1 MFQSDDCNPMNG
13 RFMSSKSAK
22 GWVLSPTS
30 GPRGQEPRVEDSHT
44 LESKGA
50 PAPGRDERKR
60 WLALL
65 LVCAAQLMIVL
76 DGTIVNV
83 ALPTIQSSLGFSE
96 VALSWVVNAYLLTF
110 GGFLLLGGRAGDLF
124 GRRRVFM
131 LGLALFTLASLFCGL
146 AGSQALLVAARA
158 VQGLGGAI
166 IARAA
171 LSIIITTFTEPADR
185 ARAMGIWGFVVS
197 GGGTI
202 GVLLGGVL
210 VGTLGWPWIFLV
222 NLPIGIVALALCR
235 PLLDAG
241 RTESVDADGG
251 FDLSGALL
259 VTASLVAAVY
269 AIIGANTIGW
279 ASAQTVV
286 LLAVAASLMGL
297 FVAVETRTRVPLV
310 PLGIFRSRNLTV
322 SNVVMVLTVAGVFGW
337 FFFGALYL
345 QRVLGYGSLQTGLAF
360 LPATLVLGALSYSA
374 AAKVVNRFGVKPM
387 LVVGMSLMAL
397 SLALFARAPVGGSFV
412 LNVLPG
418 MLLLGFGASFAFLTV
433 ILASV
438 SGVPER
444 DAGLASG
451 LVNTAQQL
459 GGALGLAVLASVAA
473 SRTEGLGGTGSESV
487 AALNGGYH
495 AAFFL
500 SAIFVALAAVLAAA
514 LLRLDRDGK
523 EVGGKMPTPP
533 SVAGAGGAKPPPK
546 IPAATLADD
555 RNTPGEGG

>member
-1 MFQSDDCNPMNG
+1 M
-13 RFMSSKSAK
+13 
-22 GWVLSPTS
+22 
-30 GPRGQEPRVEDSHT
+30 
-44 LESKGA
+44 
-50 PAPGRDERKR
+50 
-60 WLALL
+60 
-65 LVCAAQLMIVL
+65 
-76 DGTIVNV
+76 
-83 ALPTIQSSLGFSE
+83 
-96 VALSWVVNAYLLTF
+96 
-110 GGFLLLGGRAGDLF
+110 
-124 GRRRVFM
+124 
-131 LGLALFTLASLFCGL
+131 
-146 AGSQALLVAARA
+146 
-158 VQGLGGAI
+158 
-166 IARAA
+166 
-171 LSIIITTFTEPADR
+171 
-185 ARAMGIWGFVVS
+185 
-197 GGGTI
+197 
-202 GVLLGGVL
+202 
-210 VGTLGWPWIFLV
+210 
-222 NLPIGIVALALCR
+222 
-235 PLLDAG
+235 
-241 RTESVDADGG
+241 
-251 FDLSGALL
+251 
-259 VTASLVAAVY
+259 AAVY
-269 AIIGANTIGW
+269 AIVGTNTVGW

-297 FVAVETRTRVPLV
+297 FVAVEARTRVPLV
-310 PLGIFRSRNLTV
+310 PLDIFRSRNLTV

-412 LNVLPG
+412 LDVLPG

-495 AAFFL
+495 AAFLL

-533 SVAGAGGAKPPPK
+533 SVVGAGGAEPTPE
-546 IPAATLADD
+546 IPADTLPDS
-555 RNTPGEGG
+555 RTTPGEGG

>member
-1 MFQSDDCNPMNG
+1 ME
-13 RFMSSKSAK
+13 SSNAFE
-22 GWVLSPTS
+22 G
-30 GPRGQEPRVEDSHT
+30 
-44 LESKGA
+44 KGA
-50 PAPGRDERKR
+50 TTPGMDDRKR

-83 ALPTIQSSLGFSE
+83 ALPAIQSSLGFSE
-96 VALSWVVNAYLLTF
+96 VSLSWVVNTYLLTF

-146 AGSQALLVAARA
+146 ATSQALLVAARA

-166 IARAA
+166 IAPAA

-235 PLLDAG
+235 PLLEDG
-241 RTESVDADGG
+241 RGEGANTEGG
-251 FDLSGALL
+251 FDLVGALL

-269 AIIGANTIGW
+269 AIVGATTVGW
-279 ASAQTVV
+279 ASAQTII
-286 LLAVAASLMGL
+286 LLVVAASLMGL
-297 FVAVETRTRVPLV
+297 FVTVEARTRVPLV

-322 SNVVMVLTVAGVFGW
+322 SNVAMVLAVAGIFGW

-345 QRVLGYGSLQTGLAF
+345 QRVLSYGSLQTGLAF

-374 AAKVVNRFGVKPM
+374 AANVVNRFGVKPM
-387 LVVGMSLMAL
+387 LVIGMSLL
-397 SLALFARAPVGGSFV
+397 VTSLLLFARAPVGGSFLV
-412 LNVLPG
+412 DVLPG

-459 GGALGLAVLASVAA
+459 GGALGLAVLASIAA
-473 SRTEGLGGTGSESV
+473 ARTEWLAGAGSEPV
-487 AALNGGYH
+487 IALNGGYR
-495 AAFFL
+495 AAFLL
-500 SAIFVALAAVLAAA
+500 SAIFVALAAVLAAS
-514 LLRLDRDGK
+514 LLRLTKDGK
-523 EVGGKMPTPP
+523 EAVGKTTIPP
-533 SVAGAGGAKPPPK
+533 SETGASGAGRTPDNPTDPPTNNRELP
-546 IPAATLADD
+546 
-555 RNTPGEGG
+555 EQ

>member
-1 MFQSDDCNPMNG
+1 MGGSRAF
-13 RFMSSKSAK
+13 
-22 GWVLSPTS
+22 
-30 GPRGQEPRVEDSHT
+30 
-44 LESKGA
+44 ESKGA
-50 PAPGRDERKR
+50 PAPGRDDRRR

-83 ALPTIQSSLGFSE
+83 ALPTIQGSLGFSE
-96 VALSWVVNAYLLTF
+96 VSLSWVVNAYLLTF

-131 LGLALFTLASLFCGL
+131 VGLALFTLASLFCGL
-146 AGSQALLVAARA
+146 AGSQAMLVAARA

-166 IARAA
+166 IAPAA

-197 GGGTI
+197 GGGSI

-222 NLPIGIVALALCR
+222 NLPIGLVVLALCR

-241 RTESVDADGG
+241 RSESADADG
-251 FDLSGALL
+251 FDLAGALL

-269 AIIGANTIGW
+269 AIVGANAVGW
-279 ASAQTVV
+279 ASAQTII
-286 LLAVAASLMGL
+286 LLAVAASLMAL
-297 FVAVETRTRVPLV
+297 FVAVEARTRAPLV

-322 SNVVMVLTVAGVFGW
+322 SNAAMVLTVAGIFGW

-360 LPATLVLGALSYSA
+360 LPAMLVLGALSYSA
-374 AAKVVNRFGVKPM
+374 AAKVVNRLGIKPM
-387 LVVGMSLMAL
+387 LVVGMTSLVG
-397 SLALFARAPVGGSFV
+397 SLLLFARAPVGGSFLV
-412 LNVLPG
+412 DVLPG

-459 GGALGLAVLASVAA
+459 GGALGLAALASVAA
-473 SRTEGLGGTGSESV
+473 SRTEGLAGAGSGSL

-495 AAFFL
+495 AAFLL
-500 SAIFVALAAVLAAA
+500 SAISVALAAVLAAA
-514 LLRLDRDGK
+514 LLRLNEDGK
-523 EVGGKMPTPP
+523 GDGGKTLTPA
-533 SVAGAGGAKPPPK
+533 STSRQNRRRLK
-546 IPAATLADD
+546 
-555 RNTPGEGG
+555 

>member
-1 MFQSDDCNPMNG
+1 MEGS
-13 RFMSSKSAK
+13 R
-22 GWVLSPTS
+22 
-30 GPRGQEPRVEDSHT
+30 T

-50 PAPGRDERKR
+50 PAPGRDDRKR

-83 ALPTIQSSLGFSE
+83 ALPVIQSSLGFSQ
-96 VALSWVVNAYLLTF
+96 VSLSWVVNAYLLTF

-131 LGLALFTLASLFCGL
+131 AGLALFTLASLFCGL

-166 IARAA
+166 IAPAA

-197 GGGTI
+197 GGASI

-235 PLLDAG
+235 PLLEPG
-241 RTESVDADGG
+241 RVESADGG
-251 FDLSGALL
+251 FDLAGALL

-269 AIIGANTIGW
+269 AIVGANTVGW
-279 ASAQTVV
+279 GSAQTVI

-297 FVAVETRTRVPLV
+297 FVIVEARTRVPLV

-322 SNVVMVLTVAGVFGW
+322 SNVAMVLTVAGMFGW
-337 FFFGALYL
+337 FFFSALYL
-345 QRVLGYGSLQTGLAF
+345 QRVLGYDSLQTGLAF
-360 LPATLVLGALSYSA
+360 LPATLILGALSYSA

-387 LVVGMSLMAL
+387 LMVGMALLAVSLL
-397 SLALFARAPVGGSFV
+397 LFARAPVGGSF
-412 LNVLPG
+412 LMDVLPG
-418 MLLLGFGASFAFLTV
+418 MLLLGFGASFAFLTL

-459 GGALGLAVLASVAA
+459 GGALGLAVLASIAA
-473 SRTEGLGGTGSESV
+473 SRTEGLGGAGSEAV
-487 AALNGGYH
+487 ALNGGYH
-495 AAFFL
+495 AAFLL
-500 SAIFVALAAVLAAA
+500 SAIFVILATVLAAA
-514 LLRLDRDGK
+514 LLKLDKNGKDIGGIPADAATNDGK
-523 EVGGKMPTPP
+523 
-533 SVAGAGGAKPPPK
+533 
-546 IPAATLADD
+546 
-555 RNTPGEGG
+555 TPGES

>member
-1 MFQSDDCNPMNG
+1 
-13 RFMSSKSAK
+13 
-22 GWVLSPTS
+22 
-30 GPRGQEPRVEDSHT
+30 
-44 LESKGA
+44 
-50 PAPGRDERKR
+50 
-60 WLALL
+60 
-65 LVCAAQLMIVL
+65 MIVL

-83 ALPTIQSSLGFSE
+83 ALPVIQSSLGFSQ
-96 VALSWVVNAYLLTF
+96 VSLSWVVNAYLLTF

-131 LGLALFTLASLFCGL
+131 AGLALFTLASLFCGL

-166 IARAA
+166 IAPAA

-197 GGGTI
+197 GGASI

-235 PLLDAG
+235 PLLEAG
-241 RTESVDADGG
+241 RVESADGG
-251 FDLSGALL
+251 FDLAGALL

-269 AIIGANTIGW
+269 AIVGANTVGW
-279 ASAQTVV
+279 TSAQTII

-297 FVAVETRTRVPLV
+297 FVAVEARTRVPLV

-322 SNVVMVLTVAGVFGW
+322 SNVAMVLTVAGMFGW
-337 FFFGALYL
+337 FFFSALYL

-374 AAKVVNRFGVKPM
+374 AAKAVNRFGIKPM
-387 LVVGMSLMAL
+387 LMGGMAL
-397 SLALFARAPVGGSFV
+397 LAVSLLLFARAPAEGSFLV
-412 LNVLPG
+412 DVLPG
-418 MLLLGFGASFAFLTV
+418 MLLLGLGASFAFLTL

-473 SRTEGLGGTGSESV
+473 SQTEGLGDVGSETV

-495 AAFFL
+495 AAFLL
-500 SAIFVALAAVLAAA
+500 SATFVALAAVLAAA
-514 LLRLDRDGK
+514 LLKLDKNGKDIGGIPADAATNDGK
-523 EVGGKMPTPP
+523 
-533 SVAGAGGAKPPPK
+533 
-546 IPAATLADD
+546 TL
-555 RNTPGEGG
+555 GES